1 METLQ
6 IEIVDKK
13 AKRLIKELANL
24 RLINIRKPHP
34 IKSFELL
41 LSKLR
46 SSDSTPSLEE
56 ITKEVELVRK
66 KRYAKKG

>member
-1 METLQ
+1 MEILQ
-6 IEIVDKK
+6 VEIVDKK
-13 AKRLIKELANL
+13 AKRLLKELANL
-24 RLINIRKPHP
+24 HLINIRKSHP

-46 SSDSTPSLEE
+46 SNDPTPSLEE
-56 ITKEVELVRK
+56 ITEQVELVRK